1 MPRAESRE
9 GRFARL
15 VGGSAASGKRRPRKR
30 SGVRNVVRGA
40 AVGSRA
46 ITVKI
51 LDVTEFYSERGGG
64 VRSHL
69 ATKGHVLCQLGHDHV
84 VVAPGAEDGEAA
96 LAREVPRARVIRVRG
111 PASPYDPTY
120 HLFTRFDKIRAI
132 VERERPDVLE
142 IHSPYLAAAGALRA
156 RRGSFRVRT
165 FQWHS
170 DFIDTYSGVLEAKA
184 GARVASLARPLSSP
198 LWSLVRGIAKRC
210 DATLVSSAWQ
220 VAKLTGHGVP
230 RVIHRPFGIE
240 KDVFRPDVRSADARR
255 DLLAMCSRTEDT
267 HVLVA
272 VGRFAIEKRWDIV
285 LDAFFELRARRDA
298 ILIVIGD
305 GPERGRMKERIDRSA
320 FARDVAFSGFL
331 KGRSALAA
339 VLASADALVHGC
351 PHETFGLSIAEAM
364 SCGLPAVVP
373 DEGGAAEMHN
383 PASGEQYRSEDVDAC
398 AAAIARILDRIDE
411 SGMTMRAAAA
421 SAASRLPSV
430 EESFAHQVRLYEDLL
445 SRGTRSQIHS

>member
-1 MPRAESRE
+1 M
-9 GRFARL
+9 
-15 VGGSAASGKRRPRKR
+15 
-30 SGVRNVVRGA
+30 RNVVRGA
-40 AVGSRA
+40 AEGSRA

-96 LAREVPRARVIRVRG
+96 LARETPRARVIRVRG
-111 PASPYDPTY
+111 PVSPYDPTY
-120 HLFTRFDKIRAI
+120 HLLSRFDKIRAI
-132 VERERPDVLE
+132 VDRERPDVLE

-156 RRGSFRVRT
+156 RRGSYGIRT

-170 DFIDTYSGVLEAKA
+170 DFIDTYAGVLEAKA
-184 GARVASLARPLSSP
+184 GAGVARLARPLASP

-210 DATLVSSAWQ
+210 DATLVSSTWQ

-240 KDVFRPDVRSADARR
+240 KSVFRPAARSGETRR
-255 DLLAMCSRTEDT
+255 ELLAKCSRAEDT

-285 LDAFFELRARRDA
+285 LDAFFALRARRDA
-298 ILIVIGD
+298 VLVLIGD
-305 GPERGRMKERIDRSA
+305 GPERERMKERVERSEH
-320 FARDVAFSGFL
+320 ARDVAFAGFL
-331 KGRSALAA
+331 KGREALAS

-373 DEGGAAEMHN
+373 DEGGAAEMHD
-383 PASGEQYRSEDVDAC
+383 PASGERYQSEDVDAC
-398 AAAIARILDRIDE
+398 AAAVARILDRIDANAGALRE
-411 SGMTMRAAAA
+411 AAAA
-421 SAASRLPSV
+421 SASKLPTV
-430 EESFAHQVRLYEDLL
+430 EEQFAHQIRLYEDLL
-445 SRGTRSQIHS
+445 SRGTRSQILS

>member
-1 MPRAESRE
+1 M
-9 GRFARL
+9 
-15 VGGSAASGKRRPRKR
+15 
-30 SGVRNVVRGA
+30 
-40 AVGSRA
+40 
-46 ITVKI
+46 KI

-69 ATKGHVLCQLGHDHV
+69 ATKGHVLCQLGHEHV
-84 VVAPGAEDGEAA
+84 VVAPGAEDGEAVLGSPLGRSGA
-96 LAREVPRARVIRVRG
+96 PLAREISRARVIRVRG

-120 HLFTRFDKIRAI
+120 HLLSRFDKIRAI
-132 VERERPDVLE
+132 VDRERPDVLE

-156 RRGSFRVRT
+156 RPGSFGVRT

-170 DFIDTYSGVLEAKA
+170 DFIDTYAGVLEAKA
-184 GARVASLARPLSSP
+184 GAAAARLARPLASP

-210 DATLVSSAWQ
+210 DATLVASAWQ

-230 RVIHRPFGIE
+230 RVVHLPFGIE
-240 KDVFRPDVRSADARR
+240 KSVFRPDARSAETRR
-255 DLLAMCSRTEDT
+255 DLLDKCARTEDT

-285 LDAFFELRARRDA
+285 LDAFFALRARRDA
-298 ILIVIGD
+298 ILILVGD
-305 GPERGRMKERIDRSA
+305 GPERERMKERIERSA

-331 KGRSALAA
+331 KGREALAS

-373 DEGGAAEMHN
+373 DEGGAAEMHD
-383 PASGEQYRSEDVDAC
+383 PASGERYRSEDVDAC
-398 AAAIARILDRIDE
+398 AAAVARILDRIDTD
-411 SGMTMRAAAA
+411 GDAMRAAAA
-421 SAASRLPSV
+421 SSASKLPTV
-430 EESFAHQVRLYEDLL
+430 EERFAHQVDLYEDLL